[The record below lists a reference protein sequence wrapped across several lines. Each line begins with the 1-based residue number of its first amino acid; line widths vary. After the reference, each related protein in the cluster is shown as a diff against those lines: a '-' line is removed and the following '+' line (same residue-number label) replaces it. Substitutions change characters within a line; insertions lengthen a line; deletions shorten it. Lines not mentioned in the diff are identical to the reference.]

1 MSTQY
6 NPNTSNNPDS
16 SEPTADLSQPQSQP
30 YEENQYGYGQGQFA
44 QPTPPVYAPLG
55 SPTPAVA
62 DTPKHGFINA
72 LFDFSFSRYV
82 TIEFAK
88 LIYMILL
95 VLIGIFWVIGLGMVT
110 VGGFQSGVG
119 DGFLALVLYLVGGTI
134 GAFIATVFT
143 RIGLEFYVALVKT
156 AQNTS
161 RLVEQNEARAFG
173 R

>member
-6 NPNTSNNPDS
+6 NPNASNNPDS

-30 YEENQYGYGQGQFA
+30 YEETQYGYGQGQFA

-62 DTPKHGFINA
+62 GTPKHGFINA